1 MVRKVR
7 KFVFRSSV
15 FVSNFQVLF
24 SLKKA
29 ICLVSESFS
38 IKAKVRRSV
47 FVINCESE
55 FSLKRKATCLI
66 SETLSIKA
74 KSEGRFL

>member
-47 FVINCESE
+47 FVINCE
-55 FSLKRKATCLI
+55 
-66 SETLSIKA
+66 
-74 KSEGRFL
+74 